1 MLLWEQKT
9 LILYYREQHMTYRQ
23 IGEKLGLSPDT
34 VKTFCRRKRAQSERT
49 EESVQAQ
56 CRNCGAPV
64 HLLPGRRERLFCSP
78 ACRTAYWRKH
88 NLLGGTPRYCAGC
101 GALLTGGSASRK
113 YCGHAC
119 YIRHRFGST
128 ASPSGESEK
137 ETHSRRLEADPT
149 AAAANKKP
157 TASPREEAEPT
168 ASILTKE
175 QQFERELNYRAALSI
190 AKQMREDG
198 LVTPKEFV
206 QIDRFLR
213 RKFSPV
219 WGGLYQNNP

>member
-1 MLLWEQKT
+1 MTKEQKT

-34 VKTFCRRKRAQSERT
+34 VKTFCRRNTPQEDRT
-49 EESVQAQ
+49 EASASSQ

-64 HLLPGRRERLFCSP
+64 HPLPGRRERLFCSP

-88 NLLGGTPRYCAGC
+88 NLLGKDPRYCAGC

-113 YCGHAC
+113 YCSHAC
-119 YIRHRFGST
+119 YIRHRFGSS
-128 ASPSGESEK
+128 AAPSAPQREAKAPHLEK
-137 ETHSRRLEADPT
+137 
-149 AAAANKKP
+149 
-157 TASPREEAEPT
+157 AEPLVPL
-168 ASILTKE
+168 LTKE
-175 QQFERELNYRAALSI
+175 QFERELNYRVALSI
-190 AKQMREDG
+190 ARQMREGG
-198 LVTPKEFV
+198 LVTPGEFV
-206 QIDRFLR
+206 QTDRFLR

>member
-1 MLLWEQKT
+1 MTQEQKT
-9 LILYYREQHMTYRQ
+9 WILHYREQHMTYRQ

-34 VKTFCRRKRAQSERT
+34 VKTFCRRNTPQEDRT
-49 EESVQAQ
+49 EASASSQ

-64 HLLPGRRERLFCSP
+64 HPLPGRRERLFCSP

-88 NLLGGTPRYCAGC
+88 NLLGKDPRYCAGC

-113 YCGHAC
+113 YCSHAC
-119 YIRHRFGST
+119 YIRHRFGSS
-128 ASPSGESEK
+128 AAPSAPQREAKTPHLEK
-137 ETHSRRLEADPT
+137 
-149 AAAANKKP
+149 
-157 TASPREEAEPT
+157 AEPLVPL
-168 ASILTKE
+168 LTKE
-175 QQFERELNYRAALSI
+175 QFERELNYRVALSI
-190 AKQMREDG
+190 ARQMREGG
-198 LVTPKEFV
+198 LVTPGEFV

>member
-1 MLLWEQKT
+1 MTKEQKT
-9 LILYYREQHMTYRQ
+9 LILHYREQHMTYRQ

-64 HLLPGRRERLFCSP
+64 HPLPGRRERLFCSP

-137 ETHSRRLEADPT
+137 TTHSRRLEADPT
-149 AAAANKKP
+149 EAAANKKP

-175 QQFERELNYRAALSI
+175 QFERELNYRAALSI
-190 AKQMREDG
+190 AKQMQEDG

-219 WGGLYQNNP
+219 WGGLYQNNT

>member
-1 MLLWEQKT
+1 MTKEQKT

-34 VKTFCRRKRAQSERT
+34 VKTFCRRNGAQTGKTAQSAECR
-49 EESVQAQ
+49 

-64 HLLPGRRERLFCSP
+64 HPLPGRRERLFCSP

-88 NLLGGTPRYCAGC
+88 NLLGKDPRYCAGC

-119 YIRHRFGST
+119 YIRHRFGSS
-128 ASPSGESEK
+128 AAPSAPQREAKAPHLEK
-137 ETHSRRLEADPT
+137 
-149 AAAANKKP
+149 
-157 TASPREEAEPT
+157 AEPLVPL
-168 ASILTKE
+168 LTKE
-175 QQFERELNYRAALSI
+175 QFERELNYRVALSI
-190 AKQMREDG
+190 ARQMREGG
-198 LVTPKEFV
+198 LVTPGEFV

>member
-1 MLLWEQKT
+1 MTKEQKT

-34 VKTFCRRKRAQSERT
+34 VKTFCRRNTPQEDRT
-49 EESVQAQ
+49 EASASSQ

-64 HLLPGRRERLFCSP
+64 HPLPGRRERLFCSP

-88 NLLGGTPRYCAGC
+88 NLLGKDPRYCAGC

-113 YCGHAC
+113 YCSHAC
-119 YIRHRFGST
+119 YIRHRFGSS
-128 ASPSGESEK
+128 AAPSAPQREAKTPHLEK
-137 ETHSRRLEADPT
+137 
-149 AAAANKKP
+149 
-157 TASPREEAEPT
+157 AEPLVPL
-168 ASILTKE
+168 LTKE
-175 QQFERELNYRAALSI
+175 QFERELNYRAALSI

-198 LVTPKEFV
+198 LVTPGEFV

-219 WGGLYQNNP
+219 WGGLYQNNA

>member
-34 VKTFCRRKRAQSERT
+34 VKTFCRRNGAQTGKTAQSAECR
-49 EESVQAQ
+49 

-64 HLLPGRRERLFCSP
+64 HPLPGRRERLFCSP

-88 NLLGGTPRYCAGC
+88 NLLGKDPRYCAGC

-113 YCGHAC
+113 YCSHAC
-119 YIRHRFGST
+119 YISHRFGSS
-128 ASPSGESEK
+128 AAPSAPQREAKAPHLEK
-137 ETHSRRLEADPT
+137 
-149 AAAANKKP
+149 
-157 TASPREEAEPT
+157 AEPLVPL
-168 ASILTKE
+168 LTKE
-175 QQFERELNYRAALSI
+175 QFERELNYRAVLSI
-190 AKQMREDG
+190 ARQMREDG
-198 LVTPKEFV
+198 LVTPGEFV
-206 QIDRFLR
+206 QIDTFLR

>member
-1 MLLWEQKT
+1 MTQEQKI
-9 LILYYREQHMTYRQ
+9 LILHYREQHMTYRQ

-34 VKTFCRRKRAQSERT
+34 VKTFCRRNTPQEDRT
-49 EESVQAQ
+49 EASASSQ

-64 HLLPGRRERLFCSP
+64 HPLPGRRERLFCSP

-88 NLLGGTPRYCAGC
+88 NLLGKDPRYCAGC
-101 GALLTGGSASRK
+101 GALLTGGSTSRK
-113 YCGHAC
+113 YCSHAC
-119 YIRHRFGST
+119 YIRHRFGSS
-128 ASPSGESEK
+128 AAPSAPQREAKAPHLEK
-137 ETHSRRLEADPT
+137 
-149 AAAANKKP
+149 
-157 TASPREEAEPT
+157 AEPLVPL
-168 ASILTKE
+168 LTKE
-175 QQFERELNYRAALSI
+175 QFERELNYRAVLSI

-198 LVTPKEFV
+198 LVTPGEFV

>member
-1 MLLWEQKT
+1 MTKEQKT

-34 VKTFCRRKRAQSERT
+34 VKTFCRRNTPREDRT
-49 EESVQAQ
+49 EASASSQ

-64 HLLPGRRERLFCSP
+64 HPLPGRRERLFCSP

-88 NLLGGTPRYCAGC
+88 NLLGKDPRYCAGC

-113 YCGHAC
+113 YCSHAC
-119 YIRHRFGST
+119 YISHRFGSS
-128 ASPSGESEK
+128 AAPSAPQREAKTPHLEK
-137 ETHSRRLEADPT
+137 
-149 AAAANKKP
+149 
-157 TASPREEAEPT
+157 AEPLVPL
-168 ASILTKE
+168 LTKE
-175 QQFERELNYRAALSI
+175 QFERELNYRAVLSI
-190 AKQMREDG
+190 ARQMREGG
-198 LVTPKEFV
+198 LVTPGEFV

-219 WGGLYQNNP
+219 WGGLYQNNA

>member
-1 MLLWEQKT
+1 MTKEQKT

-34 VKTFCRRKRAQSERT
+34 VKTFCRRNTLREDRT
-49 EESVQAQ
+49 EASASSQ

-64 HLLPGRRERLFCSP
+64 HPLPGRRERLFCSP

-88 NLLGGTPRYCAGC
+88 NLLGKDPRYCAGC

-113 YCGHAC
+113 YCSHAC
-119 YIRHRFGST
+119 YIRHRFGSS
-128 ASPSGESEK
+128 AAPSAPQREAKTPHLEK
-137 ETHSRRLEADPT
+137 
-149 AAAANKKP
+149 
-157 TASPREEAEPT
+157 AEPLVPL
-168 ASILTKE
+168 LTKE
-175 QQFERELNYRAALSI
+175 QFERELNYRAALSI
-190 AKQMREDG
+190 ARQMREGG
-198 LVTPKEFV
+198 LVTPGEFV

-219 WGGLYQNNP
+219 WGGLYHNNA

>member
-1 MLLWEQKT
+1 MTKEQKT

-34 VKTFCRRKRAQSERT
+34 VKTFCRRNTPREDRT
-49 EESVQAQ
+49 EASASSQ

-64 HLLPGRRERLFCSP
+64 HPLPGRRERLFCSP
-78 ACRTAYWRKH
+78 ACRTVYWRKH
-88 NLLGGTPRYCAGC
+88 NLLGKDPRYCAGC

-113 YCGHAC
+113 YCSHAC
-119 YIRHRFGST
+119 YIRHRFGSS
-128 ASPSGESEK
+128 AAPSAPQREAKTPHLEK
-137 ETHSRRLEADPT
+137 
-149 AAAANKKP
+149 
-157 TASPREEAEPT
+157 AEPLVPL
-168 ASILTKE
+168 LTKE
-175 QQFERELNYRAALSI
+175 QFERELNYRAALSI

-198 LVTPKEFV
+198 LVTPGEFV

>member
-1 MLLWEQKT
+1 MTQEQKI
-9 LILYYREQHMTYRQ
+9 LILHYREQHMTYRQ

-34 VKTFCRRKRAQSERT
+34 VKTFCRRNTPQEDRT
-49 EESVQAQ
+49 ETSASSQ

-88 NLLGGTPRYCAGC
+88 NLLGKDPRYCAGC

-119 YIRHRFGST
+119 YIRHRFGSS
-128 ASPSGESEK
+128 AAPSAPQREAKAPHLEK
-137 ETHSRRLEADPT
+137 
-149 AAAANKKP
+149 
-157 TASPREEAEPT
+157 AEPLVPL
-168 ASILTKE
+168 LTKE
-175 QQFERELNYRAALSI
+175 QFERELNYRAVLSI
-190 AKQMREDG
+190 ARQMREGG
-198 LVTPKEFV
+198 LVTPGEFV

-219 WGGLYQNNP
+219 WGGLYQNNA

>member
-1 MLLWEQKT
+1 MTKEQKT

-34 VKTFCRRKRAQSERT
+34 VKTFCRRNTPQEDRT
-49 EESVQAQ
+49 EASASSQ

-64 HLLPGRRERLFCSP
+64 HPLPGRRERLFCSP

-88 NLLGGTPRYCAGC
+88 NLLGKDPRYCAGC

-113 YCGHAC
+113 YCSHAC
-119 YIRHRFGST
+119 YVRHRFGSS
-128 ASPSGESEK
+128 AAPSAPQREAKTPHLEK
-137 ETHSRRLEADPT
+137 
-149 AAAANKKP
+149 
-157 TASPREEAEPT
+157 AEPLVPL
-168 ASILTKE
+168 LTKE
-175 QQFERELNYRAALSI
+175 QFERELNYRVALSI
-190 AKQMREDG
+190 ARQMREGG
-198 LVTPKEFV
+198 LVTPGEFV

>member
-1 MLLWEQKT
+1 MTQEQKI
-9 LILYYREQHMTYRQ
+9 LILHYREQHMTYRQ

-56 CRNCGAPV
+56 CRNCGASV
-64 HLLPGRRERLFCSP
+64 HPLPGRRERLFCSP

-88 NLLGGTPRYCAGC
+88 NLLGKDPRYCAGC

-113 YCGHAC
+113 YCSHAC
-119 YIRHRFGST
+119 YIRHRFGSS
-128 ASPSGESEK
+128 AAPSAPQREAKTPHLEK
-137 ETHSRRLEADPT
+137 
-149 AAAANKKP
+149 
-157 TASPREEAEPT
+157 AEPLVPL
-168 ASILTKE
+168 LTKE
-175 QQFERELNYRAALSI
+175 QFERELNYRAVLSI
-190 AKQMREDG
+190 ARQMREDG

>member
-1 MLLWEQKT
+1 MTKEQKT

-64 HLLPGRRERLFCSP
+64 HPLPGRRERLFCCP

-88 NLLGGTPRYCAGC
+88 NLLGKDPRYCAGC

-113 YCGHAC
+113 YCSHAC
-119 YIRHRFGST
+119 YIRHRFGSS
-128 ASPSGESEK
+128 AAPSAPQREAKTPHLEK
-137 ETHSRRLEADPT
+137 
-149 AAAANKKP
+149 
-157 TASPREEAEPT
+157 AEPLVPL
-168 ASILTKE
+168 LTKE
-175 QQFERELNYRAALSI
+175 QFERELNYRAVLSI
-190 AKQMREDG
+190 ARQMREGG
-198 LVTPKEFV
+198 LVTPGEFV

>member
-1 MLLWEQKT
+1 MTKEQKT

-34 VKTFCRRKRAQSERT
+34 VKTFCRRNTPQEDRT
-49 EESVQAQ
+49 EASASSQ

-64 HLLPGRRERLFCSP
+64 HPLPGRRERLFCSP

-88 NLLGGTPRYCAGC
+88 NLLGKDPRYCAGC

-113 YCGHAC
+113 YCSHAC
-119 YIRHRFGST
+119 YISHRFGSS
-128 ASPSGESEK
+128 AAPSAPQREAKAPHLEK
-137 ETHSRRLEADPT
+137 
-149 AAAANKKP
+149 
-157 TASPREEAEPT
+157 AEPLVPL
-168 ASILTKE
+168 LTKE
-175 QQFERELNYRAALSI
+175 QFERELNYRAALSI

-198 LVTPKEFV
+198 LVTPGEFV

-219 WGGLYQNNP
+219 WGGLYQNNA

>member
-1 MLLWEQKT
+1 MTKEQKT
-9 LILYYREQHMTYRQ
+9 LILHYREQHMTYRQ

-34 VKTFCRRKRAQSERT
+34 VKTFCRRNTPQEDRT
-49 EESVQAQ
+49 EASALSQ

-64 HLLPGRRERLFCSP
+64 HPLPGRRERLFCCP

-88 NLLGGTPRYCAGC
+88 NLLGKDPRYCAGC

-113 YCGHAC
+113 YCSHAC
-119 YIRHRFGST
+119 YIRHRFGSS
-128 ASPSGESEK
+128 AAPSAPQREAKAPHLEK
-137 ETHSRRLEADPT
+137 
-149 AAAANKKP
+149 
-157 TASPREEAEPT
+157 AEPLVPL
-168 ASILTKE
+168 LTKE
-175 QQFERELNYRAALSI
+175 QFERELNYRAALSI

-198 LVTPKEFV
+198 LVTPGEFV

-219 WGGLYQNNP
+219 WGGLYQNNA

>member
-1 MLLWEQKT
+1 MTQEQKI
-9 LILYYREQHMTYRQ
+9 LILHYREQHMTYRQ

-56 CRNCGAPV
+56 CRNCGASV
-64 HLLPGRRERLFCSP
+64 HPLPGRRERLFCCP

-88 NLLGGTPRYCAGC
+88 NLLGKDPRYCAGC

-113 YCGHAC
+113 YCSHAC
-119 YIRHRFGST
+119 YISHRFGSS
-128 ASPSGESEK
+128 AAPSAPQREAKAPHLEK
-137 ETHSRRLEADPT
+137 
-149 AAAANKKP
+149 
-157 TASPREEAEPT
+157 AEPLVPL
-168 ASILTKE
+168 LTKE
-175 QQFERELNYRAALSI
+175 QFERELNYRAVLSI
-190 AKQMREDG
+190 ARQMREDG
-198 LVTPKEFV
+198 LVTPGEFV

>member
-1 MLLWEQKT
+1 MTKEQKT

-34 VKTFCRRKRAQSERT
+34 VKTFCRRNTPREDRT
-49 EESVQAQ
+49 EASASSQ

-64 HLLPGRRERLFCSP
+64 HPLPGRRERLFCCP

-88 NLLGGTPRYCAGC
+88 NLLGKDPRYCAGC

-113 YCGHAC
+113 YCSHAC
-119 YIRHRFGST
+119 YIRHRFGSS
-128 ASPSGESEK
+128 AAPSAPQREAKTPHLEK
-137 ETHSRRLEADPT
+137 
-149 AAAANKKP
+149 
-157 TASPREEAEPT
+157 AEPLVPL
-168 ASILTKE
+168 LTKE
-175 QQFERELNYRAALSI
+175 QFERELNYRAVLSI
-190 AKQMREDG
+190 ARQMREDG
-198 LVTPKEFV
+198 LVTPGEFV

>member
-1 MLLWEQKT
+1 MTKEQKT

-34 VKTFCRRKRAQSERT
+34 VKTFCRRNGAQTGKTAQSAECR
-49 EESVQAQ
+49 
-56 CRNCGAPV
+56 CRNCGATV
-64 HLLPGRRERLFCSP
+64 HPLPGRRERLFCSP

-88 NLLGGTPRYCAGC
+88 NLLGKDPRYCAGC

-119 YIRHRFGST
+119 YIRHRFGSS
-128 ASPSGESEK
+128 AAPSAPQREAKAPHLEK
-137 ETHSRRLEADPT
+137 
-149 AAAANKKP
+149 
-157 TASPREEAEPT
+157 AEPLVPL
-168 ASILTKE
+168 LTKE
-175 QQFERELNYRAALSI
+175 QFERELNYRVALSI
-190 AKQMREDG
+190 ARQMREGG
-198 LVTPKEFV
+198 LVTPGEFV

>member
-1 MLLWEQKT
+1 MTKEQKT

-23 IGEKLGLSPDT
+23 IGEKLELSPDT

-64 HLLPGRRERLFCSP
+64 HPLPGRRERLFCSP

-88 NLLGGTPRYCAGC
+88 NLLGKDPRYCAGC

-113 YCGHAC
+113 YCSHAC
-119 YIRHRFGST
+119 YIRHRFGSS
-128 ASPSGESEK
+128 AAPSAPQREAKTPHLEK
-137 ETHSRRLEADPT
+137 
-149 AAAANKKP
+149 
-157 TASPREEAEPT
+157 AEPLVPL
-168 ASILTKE
+168 LTKE
-175 QQFERELNYRAALSI
+175 QFERELNYRAVLSI

-198 LVTPKEFV
+198 LVTPGEFV
-206 QIDRFLR
+206 QIDTFLR

-219 WGGLYQNNP
+219 WGGLYHNNA

>member
-1 MLLWEQKT
+1 MTQEQKI
-9 LILYYREQHMTYRQ
+9 LILHYREQHMTYRQ

-34 VKTFCRRKRAQSERT
+34 VKTFCRRNTPQEDRT
-49 EESVQAQ
+49 ETSTSSQ

-64 HLLPGRRERLFCSP
+64 HPLPGRRERLFCSP

-88 NLLGGTPRYCAGC
+88 NLLGKDPRYCAGC

-113 YCGHAC
+113 YCSHAC
-119 YIRHRFGST
+119 YIRHRFGSS
-128 ASPSGESEK
+128 AAPSAPQREAKAPHLEK
-137 ETHSRRLEADPT
+137 
-149 AAAANKKP
+149 
-157 TASPREEAEPT
+157 AEPLVPL
-168 ASILTKE
+168 LTKE
-175 QQFERELNYRAALSI
+175 QFERELNYRAALSI

-198 LVTPKEFV
+198 LVTPGEFV

-219 WGGLYQNNP
+219 WGGLYQNNT

>member
-1 MLLWEQKT
+1 MTQEQKI
-9 LILYYREQHMTYRQ
+9 LILHYREQHMTYRQ

-34 VKTFCRRKRAQSERT
+34 VKTFCRRNTPQEDRT
-49 EESVQAQ
+49 EASASSQ

-64 HLLPGRRERLFCSP
+64 HPLPGRRERLFCSP

-88 NLLGGTPRYCAGC
+88 NLLGKDPRYCAGC

-113 YCGHAC
+113 YCSHAC
-119 YIRHRFGST
+119 YIRHRFGSS
-128 ASPSGESEK
+128 AAPSAPQREAKTPHLEK
-137 ETHSRRLEADPT
+137 
-149 AAAANKKP
+149 
-157 TASPREEAEPT
+157 AEPL
-168 ASILTKE
+168 APLLTKE
-175 QQFERELNYRAALSI
+175 QFERELNYRAVLSI

-198 LVTPKEFV
+198 LVTPGEFV
-206 QIDRFLR
+206 QIDTFLR

>member
-1 MLLWEQKT
+1 MTKEQKT

-23 IGEKLGLSPDT
+23 IGKKLGLSPDT

-64 HLLPGRRERLFCSP
+64 HPLPGRRERLFCSP

-101 GALLTGGSASRK
+101 DALLTGGSASRK

-137 ETHSRRLEADPT
+137 ATHSRRLEADPT
-149 AAAANKKP
+149 AAATNKKP

-168 ASILTKE
+168 APILTKE
-175 QQFERELNYRAALSI
+175 QFERELNYRAALSI
-190 AKQMREDG
+190 AKQMQEDG
-198 LVTPKEFV
+198 LVTPGEFV

-219 WGGLYQNNP
+219 WGGLYQNNT

>member
-1 MLLWEQKT
+1 MTKEQKT

-64 HLLPGRRERLFCSP
+64 HPLPGRRERLFCSP

-88 NLLGGTPRYCAGC
+88 NLLGKDPRYCAGC

-113 YCGHAC
+113 YCSHAC
-119 YIRHRFGST
+119 YIRHRFGSS
-128 ASPSGESEK
+128 AAPSAPQREAKTPHLEK
-137 ETHSRRLEADPT
+137 
-149 AAAANKKP
+149 
-157 TASPREEAEPT
+157 AEPLVPL
-168 ASILTKE
+168 LTKE
-175 QQFERELNYRAALSI
+175 QFERELNYRAVLSI
-190 AKQMREDG
+190 ANQMREDG
-198 LVTPKEFV
+198 LVTPGEFV
-206 QIDRFLR
+206 QIDTFLR

-219 WGGLYQNNP
+219 WGGLYHNNA

>member
-1 MLLWEQKT
+1 MTKEQKT

-34 VKTFCRRKRAQSERT
+34 VKTFCRRNTPQEDRT
-49 EESVQAQ
+49 EASASSQ

-64 HLLPGRRERLFCSP
+64 HPLPGRRERLFCSP

-88 NLLGGTPRYCAGC
+88 NLLGKDPRYCAGC

-113 YCGHAC
+113 YCSHAC
-119 YIRHRFGST
+119 YIRHRFGSS
-128 ASPSGESEK
+128 AAPSAPQREAKTPHLEK
-137 ETHSRRLEADPT
+137 
-149 AAAANKKP
+149 
-157 TASPREEAEPT
+157 AEPLVPL
-168 ASILTKE
+168 LTKE
-175 QQFERELNYRAALSI
+175 QFERELNYRVALSI
-190 AKQMREDG
+190 ARQMREGG
-198 LVTPKEFV
+198 LVKPGEFV

>member
-1 MLLWEQKT
+1 MTQEQKI
-9 LILYYREQHMTYRQ
+9 LILHYREQHMTYRQ

-64 HLLPGRRERLFCSP
+64 HPLPGRRERLFCCP

-88 NLLGGTPRYCAGC
+88 NLLGKDPRYCAGC

-113 YCGHAC
+113 YCSHAC
-119 YIRHRFGST
+119 YIRHRFGSS
-128 ASPSGESEK
+128 AAPSAPQREAKTPHLEK
-137 ETHSRRLEADPT
+137 
-149 AAAANKKP
+149 
-157 TASPREEAEPT
+157 AEPLVPL
-168 ASILTKE
+168 LTKE
-175 QQFERELNYRAALSI
+175 QFERELNYRAVLSI
-190 AKQMREDG
+190 ARQMREGG
-198 LVTPKEFV
+198 LVTPGEFV

-219 WGGLYQNNP
+219 WGGLYQNNT

>member
-56 CRNCGAPV
+56 CRNCGALV
-64 HLLPGRRERLFCSP
+64 HPLPGRRERLFCSP

-88 NLLGGTPRYCAGC
+88 NLLGKDPRYCAGC

-113 YCGHAC
+113 YCSHAC
-119 YIRHRFGST
+119 YIRHRFGSS
-128 ASPSGESEK
+128 AAPSAPQREAKAPHLEK
-137 ETHSRRLEADPT
+137 
-149 AAAANKKP
+149 
-157 TASPREEAEPT
+157 AEPLVPL
-168 ASILTKE
+168 LTKE
-175 QQFERELNYRAALSI
+175 QFERELNYRAALSI
-190 AKQMREDG
+190 ARQMREDG

>member
-1 MLLWEQKT
+1 MTQEQKI
-9 LILYYREQHMTYRQ
+9 LILHYREQHMTYRQ

-34 VKTFCRRKRAQSERT
+34 VKTFCRRNTPQEDRT
-49 EESVQAQ
+49 ETSASSQ

-88 NLLGGTPRYCAGC
+88 NLLGKDPRYCAGC

-119 YIRHRFGST
+119 YIRHRFGSS
-128 ASPSGESEK
+128 AAPSAPQREAKAPHMEK
-137 ETHSRRLEADPT
+137 
-149 AAAANKKP
+149 
-157 TASPREEAEPT
+157 AEPLVPL
-168 ASILTKE
+168 LTKE
-175 QQFERELNYRAALSI
+175 QFERELNYRAVLSI
-190 AKQMREDG
+190 ARQMREGG
-198 LVTPKEFV
+198 LVTPGEFV